1 VRATGTDSI
10 IAAVDVGANA
20 VRLQM
25 GRVLPDGSIEITHQE
40 RDPVRPGQDVFT
52 RGAIPA
58 QAVDRLVATLRRY
71 GSLCRRYH
79 AKVRAVATSALREAR
94 NRDEVVRRVQR
105 EAKLSLEIISGKEE
119 ARLICLGV
127 LHGKRPTT
135 RSLCVDIGGGSTE
148 VAVALGERATHLW
161 SLAMGAVRLT
171 ELFKLAH
178 ISNGKQLQLARE
190 YAREAMVES
199 LPKVLPGAPRVAL
212 GSSGSIRA
220 VVDYTASE
228 GSNQA
233 TVKQLGRTVQEL
245 AAMTPRERRQR
256 FDPARA
262 DIVLAGAVILEALA
276 QRLSLEAV
284 TSVDRGLRDGVLVDL
299 INRRSPKQSDRSLAD
314 EALALGR
321 RFQFDEAHA
330 HQVAA
335 LALALFD
342 AFPQVHRLAAAVR
355 PYLEAAAWLHDIGNS
370 VNYQKHHRHTEY
382 LVRNADIPGLTDHE
396 RDLVARIARYHR
408 RSHPDVHHSGMQ
420 GLLRSEAIIVRK
432 LATLLRV
439 ADSLDR
445 SHARPIRRL
454 TARVRPQEIV
464 LSLATRGTVDL
475 ELWDVAREASLFRQV
490 FHRRLRVEV
499 R

>member
-1 VRATGTDSI
+1 
-10 IAAVDVGANA
+10 
-20 VRLQM
+20 
-25 GRVLPDGSIEITHQE
+25 
-40 RDPVRPGQDVFT
+40 
-52 RGAIPA
+52 
-58 QAVDRLVATLRRY
+58 
-71 GSLCRRYH
+71 
-79 AKVRAVATSALREAR
+79 
-94 NRDEVVRRVQR
+94 
-105 EAKLSLEIISGKEE
+105 
-119 ARLICLGV
+119 
-127 LHGKRPTT
+127 
-135 RSLCVDIGGGSTE
+135 
-148 VAVALGERATHLW
+148 
-161 SLAMGAVRLT
+161 
-171 ELFKLAH
+171 
-178 ISNGKQLQLARE
+178 
-190 YAREAMVES
+190 
-199 LPKVLPGAPRVAL
+199 
-212 GSSGSIRA
+212 
-220 VVDYTASE
+220 
-228 GSNQA
+228 
-233 TVKQLGRTVQEL
+233 LGRTVEEL

-276 QRLSLEAV
+276 QRLSLDAV
-284 TSVDRGLRDGVLVDL
+284 TSVDRGLRDGVMVDL

-408 RSHPDVHHSGMQ
+408 RSHPDLHHSGMQ

-499 R
+499 T